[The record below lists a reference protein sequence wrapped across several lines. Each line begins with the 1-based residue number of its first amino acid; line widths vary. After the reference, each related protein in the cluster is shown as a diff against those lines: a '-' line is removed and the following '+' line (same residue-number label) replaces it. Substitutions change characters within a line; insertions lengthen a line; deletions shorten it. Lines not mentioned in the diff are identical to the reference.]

1 MNQSFE
7 ELMEQLNNPVTL
19 IVVSSLI
26 FLVVA
31 VLSVGLPRLV
41 SHRWNKHKAQTVHK
55 WEAAGIKFQRGPNGG
70 KFGGLESMGVSR
82 VITGVG
88 YVALTAKDLR
98 VTRVTPFGEWIITFK
113 QIKSVTMRSAFM
125 GQRSQKT
132 PFIVVRFI
140 KDGQADKLGFQ
151 VGDTE
156 TWAEDLARAAKVS
169 LKNELD
175 EADD

>member
-1 MNQSFE
+1 
-7 ELMEQLNNPVTL
+7 MEQLNNPVTL

-31 VLSVGLPRLV
+31 VLSVGLPRLI

-98 VTRVTPFGEWIITFK
+98 VTRVTPFGEWIVSFK
-113 QIKSVTMRSAFM
+113 QIKSIAVQSAFM
-125 GQRSQKT
+125 GNHSQKT
-132 PFIVVRFI
+132 PFIVVRFV

-151 VGDTE
+151 VNDYKD
-156 TWAEDLARAAKVS
+156 WAADLARAAKVS
-169 LKNELD
+169 LKGEVG